1 MGGQMRHLWRIND
14 DDDDDDD
21 GLNLFDFEKKWDF

>member
-1 MGGQMRHLWRIND
+1 MGGQMRHLWRIN